1 MCLSEFVHEPQSQVG
16 QCEEDERHGC
26 HGDDILPEV
35 PGAGVWDTLE
45 IQVLVTSRA
54 ENTWT

>member
-54 ENTWT
+54 ENT